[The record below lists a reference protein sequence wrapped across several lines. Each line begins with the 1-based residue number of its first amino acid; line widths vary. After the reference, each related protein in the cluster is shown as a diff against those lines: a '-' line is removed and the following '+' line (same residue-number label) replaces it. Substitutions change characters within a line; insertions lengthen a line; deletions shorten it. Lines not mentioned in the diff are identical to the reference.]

1 MTYFSSVLFTSSL
14 FFTASLVPVVNP
26 LTVSANPGLSTP
38 DIPAIPTVSEGE
50 NATSPQ
56 IKPGISPGQP
66 VKPRIRYECK
76 NEADKLST
84 VAHTERGM
92 IELIVWES
100 NFFGTA
106 WTPAKR
112 CEAVTQRFQQFSDQR
127 LLKFVSTG
135 SMNNYK
141 VICISEQAGQCLEQG
156 LLITLEPKDRP
167 TRVLRQLFNYR
178 TSIRRGGPKKEV
190 IDFERLL
197 NERTPIAEPES
208 AIGGTTESP
217 VSPTLDSNN

>member
-1 MTYFSSVLFTSSL
+1 MTYFSRILFTSSL
-14 FFTASLVPVVNP
+14 FLTATIVQVATP
-26 LTVSANPGLSTP
+26 LAASADPSLSTP
-38 DIPAIPTVSEGE
+38 GIPAVPTVSEGE

-56 IKPGISPGQP
+56 IKPGISPDQP

-100 NFFGTA
+100 NFFGTT

-112 CEAVTQRFQQFSDQR
+112 CETVTQRFQQFSDQR

-135 SMNNYK
+135 SMNNYQ
-141 VICISEQAGQCLEQG
+141 VICISEQAGQCLDQG
-156 LLITLEPKDRP
+156 LLITLEPKDKP

-197 NERTPIAEPES
+197 NERTPVAEPES
-208 AIGGTTESP
+208 AIGGTADTPISP
-217 VSPTLDSNN
+217 NPGLDN

>member
-1 MTYFSSVLFTSSL
+1 MTYFSRVLLTSSL
-14 FFTASLVPVVNP
+14 LLTAIANP
-26 LTVSANPGLSTP
+26 LAVSADPGLSTP
-38 DIPAIPTVSEGE
+38 GIPTIPKVSEGE

-56 IKPGISPGQP
+56 IKPGISPDQP
-66 VKPRIRYECK
+66 VKSRIRYECK

-100 NFFGTA
+100 NFFGTT

-127 LLKFVSTG
+127 LLRFVSTG

-141 VICISEQAGQCLEQG
+141 VICISEKAGQCLDQG
-156 LLITLEPKDRP
+156 LLITLEPKDKP

-208 AIGGTTESP
+208 AIGGTTEDP
-217 VSPTLDSNN
+217 VSPNTGLNN